1 MVRYA
6 AGQNFRGSSA
16 ETVELGCCYS
26 VTTTNESTD
35 RQWSLH
41 QDSTPC
47 PAIGVM
53 PSFACHGCTQTEQ
66 VFTINLGIFVK
77 SFYEAVW
84 GRPLNGFATEAD
96 CDVSVRLGAKYNP
109 RWWGVGT
116 PFLDRFFEY
125 NIIAEHLKQVKGW
138 QSKNPLMMIYRA
150 LAEWK
155 NGKSKV
161 ASETLSGIKGKSW
174 ESKVN
179 AIRDGVGSCC

>member
-1 MVRYA
+1 MIN
-6 AGQNFRGSSA
+6 GGLS
-16 ETVELGCCYS
+16 TVHP
-26 VTTTNESTD
+26 N
-35 RQWSLH
+35 
-41 QDSTPC
+41 
-47 PAIGVM
+47 A
-53 PSFACHGCTQTEQ
+53 
-66 VFTINLGIFVK
+66 TIH
-77 SFYEAVW
+77 
-84 GRPLNGFATEAD
+84 
-96 CDVSVRLGAKYNP
+96 LGAKYNP
-109 RWWGVGT
+109 RWWGY
-116 PFLDRFFEY
+116 PFSRPIFRY

>member
-1 MVRYA
+1 LKKKPGFFSGFSQKNANWLIRAPVVRYA
-6 AGQNFRGSSA
+6 AGRTFRGSSA

-47 PAIGVM
+47 PAM
-53 PSFACHGCTQTEQ
+53 
-66 VFTINLGIFVK
+66 
-77 SFYEAVW
+77 
-84 GRPLNGFATEAD
+84 
-96 CDVSVRLGAKYNP
+96 
-109 RWWGVGT
+109 
-116 PFLDRFFEY
+116 
-125 NIIAEHLKQVKGW
+125 W